1 MENKPKK
8 EGLIT
13 KLGKKVDSF
22 GERHPKMVR
31 FTRVLGETALTF
43 GKFTAKVLA
52 GALIVVTAASRFVD
66 ANNHQIEK
74 AEDDI
79 GLLEANDSTNTNDI

>member
-13 KLGKKVDSF
+13 KLGKKVDRF
-22 GERHPKMVR
+22 GENHPKLVR

-66 ANNHQIEK
+66 TNRIEK
-74 AEDDI
+74 TEDDI
-79 GLLEANDSTNTNDI
+79 GLLEANETNNTTDI